1 MADKKFT
8 QKVGYQDSLEFDPI
22 NGIMK
27 YGNYEAYAS
36 EMGVKPQSKKV
47 TLDDY
52 IASVQKSA
60 QSGPMGIAASNMFM
74 GQITE
79 QQRKQYRPQFE
90 AYMDSFFG
98 GGNGRAI
105 KNEPNTAFGG
115 IGSINT
121 NPNGQDLFG
130 VGYSGTDI
138 WGRLDDQNKEKNF
151 SRVSAAK
158 KLGADEYEIVTY
170 DIAKDQDAGFGL
182 LNQINNRAAQLSR
195 VKVSNDALRQNQQ
208 DAANRRQG
216 RAATV
221 INS

>member
-36 EMGVKPQSKKV
+36 ELGVKPQSKKV

-52 IASVQKSA
+52 IAAVQKAS
-60 QSGPMGIAASNMFM
+60 QPSVMGAATANIFG
-74 GQITE
+74 GQVND
-79 QQRKQYRPQFE
+79 QQRNRYRPQFE

-98 GGNGRAI
+98 GGNGRTI

-115 IGSINT
+115 FGSNNR
-121 NPNGQDLFG
+121 NPNEQDLFG
-130 VGYSGTDI
+130 VGYSGPDI
-138 WGRLDDQNKEKNF
+138 LGRFNDQNNEKNF